1 MTGNTVYLLDEPT
14 TGLHFDD
21 IKKLLDV
28 LQRLVEL
35 GNTVVVIEHNLDV
48 IKCADWIIDLGPGAG
63 ANGGDLV
70 FAGTPEDLAAKS
82 NSRRSSRSK
91 QKAAKSNGSWYS
103 DTGTFLAA
111 VLRDSG
117 KQDRPQSPAP
127 KKSTPKQTD
136 QLRIEPAEAAVPQA
150 KGKPESTKTKR
161 PRVKAN
167 AVVAN
172 EPWQVLGRRWHSL
185 GKGFPADAAPDWP
198 LELVDQILGLL
209 ERVAGDDSL
218 TFEKPDRV
226 DVRPEGIART
236 WAEVETKAP
245 ESLKVTLAG
254 PREAIDLEQLSNL
267 DIDGPVDASDEDHVK
282 VTLKLTDR
290 QTCQKPQ
297 VAVISETPLGTDR
310 QRVTMSNSG
319 LVSRDA

>member
-1 MTGNTVYLLDEPT
+1 M
-14 TGLHFDD
+14 
-21 IKKLLDV
+21 
-28 LQRLVEL
+28 
-35 GNTVVVIEHNLDV
+35 
-48 IKCADWIIDLGPGAG
+48 
-63 ANGGDLV
+63 V
-70 FAGTPEDLAAKS
+70 FAGTPEDLAEKS
-82 NSRRSSRSK
+82 NSRRNARSK
-91 QKAAKSNGSWYS
+91 QKAAKSDGAWYS
-103 DTGTFLAA
+103 DTGTFLRLCCAKAA
-111 VLRDSG
+111 SKIALNR
-117 KQDRPQSPAP
+117 RPRKDAP
-127 KKSTPKQTD
+127 KQSARKQTD
-136 QLRIEPAEAAVPQA
+136 QLRIEPAEAAVPEA
-150 KGKPESTKTKR
+150 KGKAASTKSKR
-161 PRVKAN
+161 QRVKAN

-282 VTLKLTDR
+282 VTLKLTTVKHAR
-290 QTCQKPQ
+290 
-297 VAVISETPLGTDR
+297 
-310 QRVTMSNSG
+310 
-319 LVSRDA
+319 SRKLRSFLKRHLELTVNG